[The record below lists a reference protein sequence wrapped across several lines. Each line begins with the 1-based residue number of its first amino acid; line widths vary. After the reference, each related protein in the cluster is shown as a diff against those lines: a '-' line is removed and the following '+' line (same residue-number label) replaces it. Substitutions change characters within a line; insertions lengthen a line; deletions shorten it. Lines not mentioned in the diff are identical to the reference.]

1 MAKTF
6 RCSIVTP
13 TREVLDDEVTYA
25 TFQAWDGQMGVM
37 AGESPVLTQLGIG
50 SARLDFPEGG
60 SRWYLV
66 DGGFA
71 QIQNNTLTLLTE
83 HAIAAE
89 TLSLEEAGAELAE
102 ANARITQSDIDRAK
116 VERDQQR
123 AMAKKTLATEM
134 KARGHAI

>member
-13 TREVLDDEVTYA
+13 TKAVLDDEITYA
-25 TFQAWDGQMGVM
+25 SFQAWDGQMGIM
-37 AGESPVLTQLGIG
+37 AGKSPVLTQLGIG
-50 SARLDFPEGG
+50 SVRLDFPEGG
-60 SRWYLV
+60 SRWFLI

-71 QIQNNTLTLLTE
+71 QIQNDVLALLTE
-83 HAIAAE
+83 SATPAE
-89 TLSLEEAGAELAE
+89 TLSLEEANAELAE
-102 ANARITQSDIDRAK
+102 ANARVAQSDVDRRK

-123 AMAKKTLATEM
+123 AMARKNLAAEM